1 MSRAQH
7 SLAPEQTYDSRYLE
21 YIELFNNREFY
32 DCHEVLEDLW
42 LDDWGDRKKFYQGL
56 IQFATAFYHL
66 YRRNMSGCEKLL
78 ASSKAYLSR
87 YPDFFEGLDLAELR
101 DVIHY
106 WQHKLAGRRG
116 DEIVPYDDSKIPM
129 LKLRDAKTEP

>member
-1 MSRAQH
+1 MSSSEH
-7 SLAPEQTYDSRYLE
+7 PLAHKPIYDSRYLE
-21 YIELFNNREFY
+21 YIELFNEREFY

-78 ASSKAYLSR
+78 ASSKSYLSR

-101 DVIHY
+101 GVIHY
-106 WQHKLAGRRG
+106 WQLKLAARHA

-129 LKLRDAKTEP
+129 LKLRDTQAES

>member
-1 MSRAQH
+1 MSHEPSQ
-7 SLAPEQTYDSRYLE
+7 LAHPKEYDSRYLE
-21 YIELFNNREFY
+21 YIELFNVREFY

-87 YPDFFEGLDLAELR
+87 YPDFFEGLDLAEIR
-101 DVIHY
+101 KVIHY
-106 WQHKLAGRRG
+106 WQHKLAARRG
-116 DEIVPYDDSKIPM
+116 DEIVAYDDSKIPM
-129 LKLRDAKTEP
+129 LKLENRDSEP